1 MEENSAFVA
10 ELNKITL
17 KHGLSNY
24 NQFNIFPVMFKMH
37 DEKYLHSRFIAFLL
51 DTNASHNQGTV
62 FLELFSKV
70 FKLPA
75 FSLIDV
81 TVNPNEED
89 RSEKHNIDI
98 LIKNSKK
105 QAIIIENKF
114 FAGDQTIHE
123 EERYLDNI
131 YLKYQIPRYY
141 YRIALDPEADPHEV
155 VAIVYLTINGKD
167 PEEVSEFPNEVKKVL
182 LKRDHLSDIAEWL
195 DLCLA
200 YLKEDSDL
208 RRSISQYSQAR
219 KAFLNDVGLALDLK
233 ELTANY
239 FDEAIV
245 FWLSKSNEFQY
256 EMIKKQFIHVK
267 WHTVQEFYVELAKT
281 IEERLEVEVK
291 EVDKEKI
298 TAVTHRNSKSLTA
311 ITFEYNDKMYYVCN
325 DGNGFSVGIVS
336 GEVNKEFVVIQGMSI
351 YAYFDF
357 SKREVFELIKPEN
370 SQKLIDEIFIEL
382 KGFVKY

>member
-10 ELNKITL
+10 ELNKITS

-51 DTNASHNQGTV
+51 DPNASHNQGTV
-62 FLELFSKV
+62 FLELFFEV

-75 FSLIDV
+75 FSLVDV

-98 LIKNSKK
+98 LIRNSKK

-123 EERYLDNI
+123 EERYLGNI

-167 PEEVSEFPNEVKKVL
+167 PEEVSEFPYQVKEVL

-219 KAFLNDVGLALDLK
+219 KEFLNDVGLALDLK

-357 SKREVFELIKPEN
+357 SKWEVFELIKPEN
-370 SQKLIDEIFIEL
+370 SQKLIDEIFTEL